1 LTIPAFE
8 TSDGQF
14 YKFQT
19 ITYVP
24 IETRALDL
32 SLLSQEEID
41 WLNAYHKDVFER
53 LSKRV
58 DGELLAYLEEVTKPI
73 QK

>member
-1 LTIPAFE
+1 
-8 TSDGQF
+8 
-14 YKFQT
+14 
-19 ITYVP
+19 
-24 IETRALDL
+24 LDL

-41 WLNAYHKDVFER
+41 WLNAYHKDVYER

-73 QK
+73 EK